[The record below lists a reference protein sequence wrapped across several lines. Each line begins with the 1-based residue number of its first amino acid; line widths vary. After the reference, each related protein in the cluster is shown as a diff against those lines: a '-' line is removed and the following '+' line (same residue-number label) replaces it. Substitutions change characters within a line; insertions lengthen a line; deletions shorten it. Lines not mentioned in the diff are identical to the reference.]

1 MDKKL
6 KISIETIQILEQMT
20 KVNNQLWIV
29 SGQTQVVVSPDKV
42 TILFVQ
48 LKEDIPKSWFPNW
61 NKKHT
66 GFGISDVRH
75 LLKLTKDLNRPY
87 WDFSKLKS
95 KKQILICDE
104 HSKSEKVVQTIA
116 PDTIAKI
123 DTSKFKIP
131 EFDVKVKMSWNEIMI
146 VKKLSKPIPSNEFIE
161 VESDGKD
168 GWFKMNEH
176 TYAPSGY
183 WSPKKPF
190 LYRMQ
195 PDRWNVSKG
204 DYTIQF
210 STHMNGW
217 SKWVS
222 EDGKYIY
229 YIPLGTKDNWFDK
242 KSNAVQKYKTTS
254 IKVLTGK
261 EHKVTSDFAEKVNAS
276 WRKSVDAIIETG
288 ELLTDAKKR
297 FHRNEMMWSSFM
309 NSLPFG
315 IRTMEMLINVAKYK
329 NLLLHPKIH
338 KSLPASWGTLYELVN
353 VGSPKPIT
361 IYESRTG
368 EVSNQPKS
376 GFDKRIIGKEDL
388 LLRGIEDET
397 IRGDTG
403 NIPVIRPD
411 MTRQDAINYRTRVE
425 NTYFPVVVKK
435 SVKPQPETF
444 LTIKV
449 RAGKDI
455 SVDTLRDARDEVKSV
470 LKGKPF
476 TIVENKRVIKKR
488 K

>member
-6 KISIETIQILEQMT
+6 KISIETIEILEQMT

-29 SGQTQVVVSPDKV
+29 SGQTQVVVSPDMV
-42 TILFVQ
+42 TTLFVQ
-48 LKEDIPKSWFPNW
+48 LKEDMPKSWFPIW
-61 NKKHT
+61 DKKHT
-66 GFGISDVRH
+66 GFGISDGH
-75 LLKLTKDLNRPY
+75 GILKTMKGLNRPY

-104 HSKSEKVVQTIA
+104 QSKSKITIQTIA
-116 PDTIAKI
+116 PNTIATM

-131 EFDVKVKMSWNEIMI
+131 DFDVKTNMSWDDIEGVRKQTKFIPDGEFLEI
-146 VKKLSKPIPSNEFIE
+146 
-161 VESDGKD
+161 ESDGRD
-168 GWFKMNEH
+168 SWFNINE
-176 TYAPSGY
+176 TIKTSIPD

-190 LYRMQ
+190 QYRMK
-195 PDRWNVSKG
+195 PERWKVSKG
-204 DYTIQF
+204 DYTIHL
-210 STHMNGW
+210 STHMNGM

-229 YIPLGTKDNWFDK
+229 YISLGTRDNWFDK
-242 KSNAVQKYKTTS
+242 KSSVVQKYKTTS
-254 IKVLTGK
+254 IKVLSGK
-261 EHKVTSDFAEKVNAS
+261 DYKVTSDFAEKVNAS

-288 ELLTDAKKR
+288 ELLTDAKKK
-297 FHRNEMMWSSFM
+297 FQRNEMMWSSFM

-315 IRTMEMLINVAKYK
+315 VRTMEMLINVAKYK

-361 IYESRTG
+361 IYEDSFG
-368 EVSNQPKS
+368 QVSNIPKS
-376 GFDKRIIGKEDL
+376 GFTKRTLGKEDL

-435 SVKPQPETF
+435 PVKPQPETF

-449 RAGKDI
+449 RAGKDV
-455 SVDTLRDARDEVKSV
+455 SVDTLRDVKNEVKSV

-476 TIVENKRVIKKR
+476 AIVENKRVIKKR